1 MDHWISGPNLL
12 EPSLEVSLHPTLNWI
27 KLPRQV
33 IQLFLFYCVS
43 YYARVLFSSMPCF
56 EQIFADQNEDSE
68 LRINAYLALMGCPDE
83 ATVDLV
89 KVLLEREE
97 VNQG

>member
-1 MDHWISGPNLL
+1 
-12 EPSLEVSLHPTLNWI
+12 
-27 KLPRQV
+27 
-33 IQLFLFYCVS
+33 
-43 YYARVLFSSMPCF
+43 MPCF